1 MVITTVSG
9 TARSCPLRHAQSER
23 VGYTTNQDNV
33 VASADFIE
41 HPRQSREQSK
51 HRLSIP

>member
-1 MVITTVSG
+1 MFITTVSG
-9 TARSCPLRHAQSER
+9 TAQSCLLRHAQSER
-23 VGYTTNQDNV
+23 VGYTINQDKV

-41 HPRQSREQSK
+41 HPPQSWDPSN